1 MGFQIAIILL
11 AVIMALL
18 AVAWG
23 AVSKGRF
30 LAVGLVALAVA
41 GLGGLLSYYAAIETR
56 SVPWAV
62 AFGVVAIA
70 SAAVA
75 VRHLLGERIGRHE
88 T

>member
-18 AVAWG
+18 AVAWRSFQG
-23 AVSKGRF
+23 TIPRCRPCC
-30 LAVGLVALAVA
+30 
-41 GLGGLLSYYAAIETR
+41 LGGGWARWTASYYAAIETR